1 MFRDFVKAIQKNL
14 QQMSKDSS
22 RLFTVNVDTEELYNL
37 YLDSFPAGTNEIYRE
52 RREYD
57 CSCCRHFIRDVGNVV
72 SIKNGELH
80 TIWGINPVSDDKYNV
95 VAAALDAYVKQKAV
109 LGVFLKKEKRI
120 GTPENREM
128 LPTGKINK
136 YEHFFVDLP
145 EICIFKECYGHTL
158 EGDLSQFRD
167 VRNVFKRSLDEISK
181 EAVDTVLELIAQN
194 SLYKGAEWKKQ
205 LTEFK
210 NYQKEYGKLTDEQK
224 ELWIWEKS
232 IAAGAVIG
240 KIRNHSIGTL
250 LVNISEGMDLD
261 LAVRKYEQIVAPVN
275 YKRPKAIFTKKML
288 EDAKKTITELGYMD
302 SLQRRFATLDDITV
316 NNILFS
322 NKDAAKRITGAM
334 DLFDEMEQDVAIDPK
349 RFSKVEEISAEDFIK
364 NVLPVAKELEV
375 YLENKHIQNMVS
387 LIAPEVADAKT
398 MFKWNNGMSW
408 AYTGNITDSDIKE
421 NVKAAGGSVT
431 GIVRFSIQWNDGNG
445 KDNSDLDAHCLEPQG
460 GDHIYFSHKI
470 SRYTGGEL
478 DIDITDP
485 IYQCKSNGGVA
496 VENITYPSK
505 ERMKPGTYKF
515 YVNQYS
521 FRNSQG
527 FKAEVEVNGEIH
539 SYEYN
544 SPVRGNVDVAEVIL
558 DQSGNFKVVDKLPGN
573 CATISKDVWG
583 IKTLQFTPVSVVCY
597 SPNYWDEQK
606 GIGHQHLFFML
617 KDCINPEEPNGYY
630 NEFLKP
636 ELEQHRRVF
645 EALGSK
651 AHVKD
656 VDDQL
661 SGVGFSLTKRND
673 LIIKVKGATE
683 RVLKVKF

>member
-1 MFRDFVKAIQKNL
+1 MFKDFVKAIQKNL

-210 NYQKEYGKLTDEQK
+210 NYQKEYGKLTDKQK

-232 IAAGAVIG
+232 ISAGAVIG

-334 DLFDEMEQDVAIDPK
+334 DLFDEMEQNVAIDPK

-387 LIAPEVADAKT
+387 LIAPEVAAAKT

-421 NVKAAGGSVT
+421 NVKAAGGSVA
-431 GIVRFSIQWNDGNG
+431 GVVRFSIQWNDKDG
-445 KDNSDLDAHCLEPQG
+445 KDNSDLDAHCIEPKG
-460 GDHIYFSHKI
+460 GEHIYFGCRKSL
-470 SRYTGGEL
+470 RTRGEL
-478 DIDITDP
+478 DIDITQPVD
-485 IYQCKSNGGVA
+485 QCRASNGVA

-505 ERMKPGTYKF
+505 EYMIPGTYKF
-515 YVNQYS
+515 FVNQFAY
-521 FRNSQG
+521 RGSQG
-527 FKAEVEVNGEIH
+527 FKAEIEVNGEIH

-544 SPVRGNVDVAEVIL
+544 APVRGNVDVAEVIL

-645 EALGSK
+645 EALGAK

-661 SGVGFSLTKRND
+661 SGVGFSLTREM
-673 LIIKVKGATE
+673 I
-683 RVLKVKF
+683 

>member
-1 MFRDFVKAIQKNL
+1 MFKDFVKAIQKNL

-334 DLFDEMEQDVAIDPK
+334 DLFDEMEQDVAIDPR

-544 SPVRGNVDVAEVIL
+544 TPVRGNVDVAEVIL

-645 EALGSK
+645 ETLGAK

-683 RVLKVKF
+683 RVVKVKF

>member
-1 MFRDFVKAIQKNL
+1 MFKNFVKAIQKNL

-375 YLENKHIQNMVS
+375 YMENKHIQNMVS

-544 SPVRGNVDVAEVIL
+544 TPVRGNVDVAEVIL

-645 EALGSK
+645 ETLGAK

-683 RVLKVKF
+683 RVVKVKF

>member
-1 MFRDFVKAIQKNL
+1 MFKDFVKAIQKNL

-210 NYQKEYGKLTDEQK
+210 NYQKEYGKLTDKQK

-232 IAAGAVIG
+232 ISAGAVIG

-288 EDAKKTITELGYMD
+288 EDAKKTITELGYID

-544 SPVRGNVDVAEVIL
+544 TPVRGNVDVAEVIL

-645 EALGSK
+645 ETLGAK

-683 RVLKVKF
+683 RVLKIKF

>member
-1 MFRDFVKAIQKNL
+1 MFKDFVKAIQKNL

-109 LGVFLKKEKRI
+109 SGVFLKKEKRI

-181 EAVDTVLELIAQN
+181 ESVDTVLELIAQN
-194 SLYKGAEWKKQ
+194 SLYKGVEWKKQ

-288 EDAKKTITELGYMD
+288 ENAKKTITELGYMD

-460 GDHIYFSHKI
+460 GDHIYFSHKR

-544 SPVRGNVDVAEVIL
+544 TPVRGNVDVAEVIL

-645 EALGSK
+645 EALGAK

-683 RVLKVKF
+683 RVLKIKF

>member
-1 MFRDFVKAIQKNL
+1 MFKDFVKAIQKNL

-431 GIVRFSIQWNDGNG
+431 GIVRFSIQWNDKDG
-445 KDNSDLDAHCLEPQG
+445 KDNSDLDAHCIEPQG

-544 SPVRGNVDVAEVIL
+544 TPVRGNVDVAEVIL

-645 EALGSK
+645 EALGAK

-683 RVLKVKF
+683 RVLKIKF

>member
-1 MFRDFVKAIQKNL
+1 MFKDFVKAIQKNL

-72 SIKNGELH
+72 SIKNGELN

-145 EICIFKECYGHTL
+145 EICIFKEYYGHTL

-167 VRNVFKRSLDEISK
+167 IRNVFKRSLDEISK
-181 EAVDTVLELIAQN
+181 EAIDTVLELIAQN

-261 LAVRKYEQIVAPVN
+261 IAVRKYEQIVAPVN

-527 FKAEVEVNGEIH
+527 FKAEIEVNGEIH

-544 SPVRGNVDVAEVIL
+544 TPVRGNVDVAEVIL

-645 EALGSK
+645 ETLGAK

-683 RVLKVKF
+683 RVVKVKF

>member
-1 MFRDFVKAIQKNL
+1 MFKDFVKAIQKNL

-22 RLFTVNVDTEELYNL
+22 RLFTVNVDTEKLYNL
-37 YLDSFPAGTNEIYRE
+37 YLDSFPAGTNEIYRG

-544 SPVRGNVDVAEVIL
+544 TPVRGNVDVAEVIL

-645 EALGSK
+645 ETLGAK

-683 RVLKVKF
+683 RVVKVKF

>member
-1 MFRDFVKAIQKNL
+1 MFKDFVKAIQKNL

-145 EICIFKECYGHTL
+145 EICIFKECYGHTF

-224 ELWIWEKS
+224 ELWVWEKS

-288 EDAKKTITELGYMD
+288 ENAKKTITELGYMD

-460 GDHIYFSHKI
+460 GDHIYFSHKR

-515 YVNQYS
+515 YVNQFS

-544 SPVRGNVDVAEVIL
+544 SPVRGNVQVAEVVL
-558 DQSGNFKVVDKLPGN
+558 DHNGNFKVIDKLPGN
-573 CATISKDVWG
+573 CAMISKDVWG

>member
-1 MFRDFVKAIQKNL
+1 MFKDFVKAIQKNL

-22 RLFTVNVDTEELYNL
+22 KLFTVNVDTEELYNL

-109 LGVFLKKEKRI
+109 SGVFLKKEKRI

-181 EAVDTVLELIAQN
+181 ESVDTVLELIAQN

-210 NYQKEYGKLTDEQK
+210 NYQKEYKRLTDEQK
-224 ELWIWEKS
+224 ELWTWEKS
-232 IAAGAVIG
+232 IVAGAVIG

-349 RFSKVEEISAEDFIK
+349 RFSKVEEISVEDFIK

-431 GIVRFSIQWNDGNG
+431 GIVRFSIQWNDKDG
-445 KDNSDLDAHCLEPQG
+445 KDNSDLDAHCIEPKRG
-460 GDHIYFSHKI
+460 EHIYFGHKKAR
-470 SRYTGGEL
+470 SGGEL
-478 DIDITDP
+478 DIDITQPVD
-485 IYQCKSNGGVA
+485 QCKASNGVA

-505 ERMKPGTYKF
+505 ADMIPGTYKF
-515 YVNQYS
+515 FVNQFAY
-521 FRNSQG
+521 RGSQG
-527 FKAEVEVNGEIH
+527 FKAEIEVNGEIH

-544 SPVRGNVDVAEVIL
+544 APVRGNVDVAEVIL

>member
-1 MFRDFVKAIQKNL
+1 MFKDFVKAIQKNL

-109 LGVFLKKEKRI
+109 SGVFLKKEKRI
-120 GTPENREM
+120 GTHENREM

-145 EICIFKECYGHTL
+145 EICIFKEYYGHTL

-167 VRNVFKRSLDEISK
+167 IRNVFKRSLDEISK
-181 EAVDTVLELIAQN
+181 EAIDTVLELIAQN

-261 LAVRKYEQIVAPVN
+261 IAVRKYEQIVAPVN

-527 FKAEVEVNGEIH
+527 FKAEIEVNGEIH

-544 SPVRGNVDVAEVIL
+544 TPVRGNVDVAEVIL

-645 EALGSK
+645 ETLGAK

-683 RVLKVKF
+683 RVVKVKF

>member
-1 MFRDFVKAIQKNL
+1 MFKDFVKAIQKNL

-145 EICIFKECYGHTL
+145 EICIFKEYYGHTL

-167 VRNVFKRSLDEISK
+167 IRNVFKRSLDEISK
-181 EAVDTVLELIAQN
+181 EAIDTVLELIAQN

-205 LTEFK
+205 LAEFK

-421 NVKAAGGSVT
+421 NVKAAGGSVA
-431 GIVRFSIQWNDGNG
+431 GVVRFSIQWNDKDG
-445 KDNSDLDAHCLEPQG
+445 KDNSDLDAHCIEPKG
-460 GDHIYFSHKI
+460 GEHIYFGCRKSL
-470 SRYTGGEL
+470 RTRGEL
-478 DIDITDP
+478 DIDITKPVD
-485 IYQCKSNGGVA
+485 QCRASNGVA

-505 ERMKPGTYKF
+505 EYMIPGTYKF
-515 YVNQYS
+515 FVNQFAY
-521 FRNSQG
+521 RGSQG
-527 FKAEVEVNGEIH
+527 FKAEIEVNGEIH

-544 SPVRGNVDVAEVIL
+544 APVRGNVDVAEVIL

-645 EALGSK
+645 EALGAK

-683 RVLKVKF
+683 RVLKIKF

>member
-1 MFRDFVKAIQKNL
+1 MFKDFVKAIQKNL

-210 NYQKEYGKLTDEQK
+210 NYQKEYGKLTDKQK

-232 IAAGAVIG
+232 ISAGAVIG

-375 YLENKHIQNMVS
+375 YMENKHIQNMVS
-387 LIAPEVADAKT
+387 LIAPEVAAAKT

-431 GIVRFSIQWNDGNG
+431 GIVRFSIQWNDKDG
-445 KDNSDLDAHCLEPQG
+445 KDNSDLDAHCIEPKG

-478 DIDITDP
+478 DIDITNP

-544 SPVRGNVDVAEVIL
+544 TPVRGNVDVAEVIL

-645 EALGSK
+645 ETLGAK

-683 RVLKVKF
+683 RVVKVKF

>member
-1 MFRDFVKAIQKNL
+1 MFKDFVKAIQKNL

-145 EICIFKECYGHTL
+145 EICIFKEYYGYTL

-167 VRNVFKRSLDEISK
+167 IRNVFKRSLDEISK

-205 LTEFK
+205 LAEFK

-544 SPVRGNVDVAEVIL
+544 TPVRGNVDVAEVIL

-645 EALGSK
+645 EALGAK

-683 RVLKVKF
+683 RVLKIKF

>member
-1 MFRDFVKAIQKNL
+1 MFKDFVKAIQKNL

-37 YLDSFPAGTNEIYRE
+37 YLSSFPAGTNEIYRE

-210 NYQKEYGKLTDEQK
+210 NYQKEYGKLTDKQK

-232 IAAGAVIG
+232 ISAGAVIG

-334 DLFDEMEQDVAIDPK
+334 DLFDEMKQDVTIDPK

-544 SPVRGNVDVAEVIL
+544 APVRGNVDVAEVIL
-558 DQSGNFKVVDKLPGN
+558 DQAGNFKIVDKLPGN
-573 CATISKDVWG
+573 CSMISKDVWG

-645 EALGSK
+645 EALGAK

-683 RVLKVKF
+683 RVLKIKF

>member
-1 MFRDFVKAIQKNL
+1 MFKDFVKAIQKNL

-478 DIDITDP
+478 DIDITNP

-544 SPVRGNVDVAEVIL
+544 TPVRGDVDVAEVIL
-558 DQSGNFKVVDKLPGN
+558 DQAGNFKIVDKLPGN
-573 CATISKDVWG
+573 CSMISKDVWG

-645 EALGSK
+645 EALGAK

-683 RVLKVKF
+683 RVLKIKF

>member
-1 MFRDFVKAIQKNL
+1 MFKDFVKAIQKNL

-210 NYQKEYGKLTDEQK
+210 NYQKEYGKLTDKQK

-232 IAAGAVIG
+232 ISAGAVIG

-302 SLQRRFATLDDITV
+302 SLQRRFASKECRMLLTRPVIKLVGEDGSKIPQIQKFDSMYSEDDLVLDYLIEADDDEEVDEVEEDSETDTTDQDEEIDYDSMLDSLLDD
-316 NNILFS
+316 
-322 NKDAAKRITGAM
+322 
-334 DLFDEMEQDVAIDPK
+334 
-349 RFSKVEEISAEDFIK
+349 
-364 NVLPVAKELEV
+364 
-375 YLENKHIQNMVS
+375 
-387 LIAPEVADAKT
+387 
-398 MFKWNNGMSW
+398 
-408 AYTGNITDSDIKE
+408 
-421 NVKAAGGSVT
+421 
-431 GIVRFSIQWNDGNG
+431 
-445 KDNSDLDAHCLEPQG
+445 
-460 GDHIYFSHKI
+460 
-470 SRYTGGEL
+470 
-478 DIDITDP
+478 
-485 IYQCKSNGGVA
+485 
-496 VENITYPSK
+496 
-505 ERMKPGTYKF
+505 
-515 YVNQYS
+515 
-521 FRNSQG
+521 
-527 FKAEVEVNGEIH
+527 
-539 SYEYN
+539 
-544 SPVRGNVDVAEVIL
+544 
-558 DQSGNFKVVDKLPGN
+558 
-573 CATISKDVWG
+573 
-583 IKTLQFTPVSVVCY
+583 
-597 SPNYWDEQK
+597 
-606 GIGHQHLFFML
+606 
-617 KDCINPEEPNGYY
+617 
-630 NEFLKP
+630 
-636 ELEQHRRVF
+636 
-645 EALGSK
+645 
-651 AHVKD
+651 
-656 VDDQL
+656 
-661 SGVGFSLTKRND
+661 
-673 LIIKVKGATE
+673 
-683 RVLKVKF
+683 

>member
-1 MFRDFVKAIQKNL
+1 MFKDFVKAIQKNL

-57 CSCCRHFIRDVGNVV
+57 CSCCRHFIRDVSNVV

-210 NYQKEYGKLTDEQK
+210 NYQKEYGKLTDKQK

-232 IAAGAVIG
+232 ISAGAVIG

-544 SPVRGNVDVAEVIL
+544 TPVRGNVDVAEVIL

-597 SPNYWDEQK
+597 SPNYWDEQN

-645 EALGSK
+645 EALGAK

-683 RVLKVKF
+683 RVVKVKF

>member
-1 MFRDFVKAIQKNL
+1 MFKDFVKAIQKNL

-136 YEHFFVDLP
+136 YDHFFVDLP

-210 NYQKEYGKLTDEQK
+210 NYQKEYGKLTDKQK

-232 IAAGAVIG
+232 ISAGAVIG

-431 GIVRFSIQWNDGNG
+431 GVVRFSIQWNDGNG

-544 SPVRGNVDVAEVIL
+544 TPVRGNVDVAEVIL

-645 EALGSK
+645 EALGAK

-683 RVLKVKF
+683 RVLKIKF

>member
-1 MFRDFVKAIQKNL
+1 MFKDFVKAIQKNL

-22 RLFTVNVDTEELYNL
+22 RLFIVNVDTEELYNL

-544 SPVRGNVDVAEVIL
+544 TPVRGNVDVAEVIL

-645 EALGSK
+645 EALGAK

-683 RVLKVKF
+683 RVLKIKF

>member
-52 RREYD
+52 RRECD

-109 LGVFLKKEKRI
+109 SGVFLKKEKRI

-145 EICIFKECYGHTL
+145 EICIFKEYYGHTL

-167 VRNVFKRSLDEISK
+167 IRNVFKRSLDEISK

-387 LIAPEVADAKT
+387 LIAPEVAAAKT

-431 GIVRFSIQWNDGNG
+431 GIVRFSIQWNDKDG
-445 KDNSDLDAHCLEPQG
+445 KDNSDLDAHCIEPKG

>member
-1 MFRDFVKAIQKNL
+1 MFKDFVKAIQKNL

-22 RLFTVNVDTEELYNL
+22 KLFTVNVDTEELYNL

-109 LGVFLKKEKRI
+109 SGVFLKKEKRI

-181 EAVDTVLELIAQN
+181 ESVDIVLELIAQN
-194 SLYKGAEWKKQ
+194 SLYKGVEWKKQ

-288 EDAKKTITELGYMD
+288 ENAKKTITELGYMD

-645 EALGSK
+645 EALGAK

-683 RVLKVKF
+683 RVVKVKF

>member
-1 MFRDFVKAIQKNL
+1 MFRNFVKAIQKNL

-37 YLDSFPAGTNEIYRE
+37 YLDSFPEGTNEIYRE

-72 SIKNGELH
+72 SIKNGKLH
-80 TIWGINPVSDDKYNV
+80 TIWEIDPVSEDEYNV
-95 VAAALDAYVKQKAV
+95 VADALDAYVKQKAV
-109 LGVFLKKEKRI
+109 SGVFFKKEKRI
-120 GTPENREM
+120 GVPENREI

-145 EICIFKECYGHTL
+145 EICIYNGMYGHTL

-167 VRNVFKRSLDEISK
+167 IRNVFKRSLDEISK

-210 NYQKEYGKLTDEQK
+210 KYQKEYEKLADEQK
-224 ELWIWEKS
+224 ELWTWEKS

-250 LVNISEGMDLD
+250 LVNIAEGMDLD
-261 LAVRKYEQIVAPVN
+261 LAVRKYEQIVAPTN
-275 YKRPKAIFTKKML
+275 YKRPNAIFTKKML

-322 NKDAAKRITGAM
+322 NKDAAKRIAGAM
-334 DLFDEMEQDVAIDPK
+334 DLFDEMEQNVAIDPK
-349 RFSKVEEISAEDFIK
+349 RFSKVEEISVEDFIK

-375 YLENKHIQNMVS
+375 YLENKHVQNMVS
-387 LIAPEVADAKT
+387 LIAPEVTDAKT
-398 MFKWNNGMSW
+398 MFKWDNGMSW

-431 GIVRFSIQWNDGNG
+431 GVVRFSIQWNDKDGR
-445 KDNSDLDAHCLEPQG
+445 DNSDLDAHCIEPKRG
-460 GDHIYFSHKI
+460 EHIYFGHRKARS
-470 SRYTGGEL
+470 GGEL
-478 DIDITDP
+478 DIDITQPVD
-485 IYQCKSNGGVA
+485 QCWNSNGVA
-496 VENITYPSK
+496 VENITFPSK
-505 ERMKPGTYKF
+505 ERMIPGTYVF
-515 YVNQYS
+515 YVNQFAY
-521 FRNSQG
+521 RGSQG
-527 FKAEVEVNGEIH
+527 FKAEIEVNGEIH

-544 SPVRGNVDVAEVIL
+544 KPVRGNVHVAEVIL
-558 DQSGNFKVVDKLPGN
+558 DQAGNFKVVDKLPGN
-573 CATISKDVWG
+573 CAAISKDVWG

-617 KDCINPEEPNGYY
+617 KDCVNPEEPNGYY

-645 EALGSK
+645 EALGAK

-673 LIIKVKGATE
+673 LIIKVKGTTE
-683 RVLKVKF
+683 RVLKIKF

>member
-1 MFRDFVKAIQKNL
+1 MFKDFVKAIQKNL

-145 EICIFKECYGHTL
+145 EICIFKEYYGHTL

-167 VRNVFKRSLDEISK
+167 IRNVFKRSLDEISK
-181 EAVDTVLELIAQN
+181 EAIDTVLELIAQN

-261 LAVRKYEQIVAPVN
+261 IAVRKYEQIVAPVN

-527 FKAEVEVNGEIH
+527 FKAEIEVNGEIH

-544 SPVRGNVDVAEVIL
+544 TPVRGNVDVAEVIL

-645 EALGSK
+645 ETLGAK

-683 RVLKVKF
+683 RVLKIKF

>member
-1 MFRDFVKAIQKNL
+1 MFKDFVKAIQKNL

-136 YEHFFVDLP
+136 YEHFFIDLP
-145 EICIFKECYGHTL
+145 EICIFKEYYGHTL

-167 VRNVFKRSLDEISK
+167 IRNVFKRSLDEISK

-387 LIAPEVADAKT
+387 LIAPEVAAAKT

-431 GIVRFSIQWNDGNG
+431 GIVRFSIQWNDKDG
-445 KDNSDLDAHCLEPQG
+445 KDNSDLDAHCIEPKG

>member
-1 MFRDFVKAIQKNL
+1 MFKDFVKAIQKNL

-95 VAAALDAYVKQKAV
+95 VAAALDTYVKQKAV

-364 NVLPVAKELEV
+364 NVLPVAKELEA

-544 SPVRGNVDVAEVIL
+544 TPVRGNVDVAEVIL

-645 EALGSK
+645 EALGAK

-683 RVLKVKF
+683 RVLKIKF

>member
-109 LGVFLKKEKRI
+109 SGVFLKKEKRI

-210 NYQKEYGKLTDEQK
+210 NYQKEYGKLTDKQK

-232 IAAGAVIG
+232 ISAGAVIG

-334 DLFDEMEQDVAIDPK
+334 DLFDEMKQDVAIDPK

-387 LIAPEVADAKT
+387 LIAPEVAAAKT

-421 NVKAAGGSVT
+421 NVKAAGGSVA
-431 GIVRFSIQWNDGNG
+431 GVVRFSIQWNDKDG
-445 KDNSDLDAHCLEPQG
+445 KDNSDLDAHCIEPKG
-460 GDHIYFSHKI
+460 GEHIYFGCRKSL
-470 SRYTGGEL
+470 RTRGEL
-478 DIDITDP
+478 DIDITQPVD
-485 IYQCKSNGGVA
+485 QCKASNGVA

-505 ERMKPGTYKF
+505 EYMIPGTYKF
-515 YVNQYS
+515 FVNQFAY
-521 FRNSQG
+521 RGSQG
-527 FKAEVEVNGEIH
+527 FKAEIEVNGEIH

-544 SPVRGNVDVAEVIL
+544 TPVRGNVDVAEVIL
-558 DQSGNFKVVDKLPGN
+558 DQAGNFKVVDKLPGN
-573 CATISKDVWG
+573 CSMISKDVWG

-645 EALGSK
+645 EALGAK

-683 RVLKVKF
+683 RVLKIKF

>member
-22 RLFTVNVDTEELYNL
+22 KLFTVNVDTEELYNL

-57 CSCCRHFIRDVGNVV
+57 CSCCRHFIRDIGNVV

-80 TIWGINPVSDDKYNV
+80 TIWGISPVSDDKYNV
-95 VAAALDAYVKQKAV
+95 VAVALDAYVKQKV
-109 LGVFLKKEKRI
+109 VSGVFLKKEKRI

-431 GIVRFSIQWNDGNG
+431 GIVRFSIQWNDKDG
-445 KDNSDLDAHCLEPQG
+445 KDNSDLDAHCIEPKG
-460 GDHIYFSHKI
+460 GEHIYFGYVK
-470 SRYTGGEL
+470 SRRTRGEL

-485 IYQCKSNGGVA
+485 IEQCKASNGVA

-505 ERMKPGTYKF
+505 EYMIPGTYKF
-515 YVNQYS
+515 FVNQFAY
-521 FRNSQG
+521 RGSQG
-527 FKAEVEVNGEIH
+527 FKAEIEVNGEIH

-544 SPVRGNVDVAEVIL
+544 TPVRGNVDVAEVIL

-573 CATISKDVWG
+573 CVTISKDVWG

-645 EALGSK
+645 EALGAK

-683 RVLKVKF
+683 RVVKIKF

>member
-232 IAAGAVIG
+232 ISAGAVIG

-527 FKAEVEVNGEIH
+527 FKAEIEVNGEIH

-544 SPVRGNVDVAEVIL
+544 TPVRGNVDVAEVIL
-558 DQSGNFKVVDKLPGN
+558 DQAGNFKVVDKLQGN

-645 EALGSK
+645 EALGAK

-683 RVLKVKF
+683 RVLKIKF

>member
-1 MFRDFVKAIQKNL
+1 MFKDFVKAIQKNL

-95 VAAALDAYVKQKAV
+95 IAAALDAYVKQKAV

-145 EICIFKECYGHTL
+145 EICIFKEYYGHTL

-167 VRNVFKRSLDEISK
+167 IRNVFKRSLDEISK
-181 EAVDTVLELIAQN
+181 EAIDTVLELIAQN

-261 LAVRKYEQIVAPVN
+261 IAVRKYEQIVAPVN

-527 FKAEVEVNGEIH
+527 FKAEIEVNGEIH

-544 SPVRGNVDVAEVIL
+544 TPVRGNVDVAEVIL

-645 EALGSK
+645 ETLGAK

-683 RVLKVKF
+683 RVVKVKF

>member
-1 MFRDFVKAIQKNL
+1 MFKDFVKAIQKNL

-145 EICIFKECYGHTL
+145 EICIFKEYYGHTL

-167 VRNVFKRSLDEISK
+167 IRNVFKRSLDEISK
-181 EAVDTVLELIAQN
+181 EAIDTVLELIAQN

-261 LAVRKYEQIVAPVN
+261 IAVRKYEQIVAPVN

-527 FKAEVEVNGEIH
+527 FKAEIEVNGEIH

-544 SPVRGNVDVAEVIL
+544 TPVRGNVDVAKVIL

-645 EALGSK
+645 ETLGAK

-683 RVLKVKF
+683 RVVKVKF

>member
-1 MFRDFVKAIQKNL
+1 MFKDFVKAIQKNL

-128 LPTGKINK
+128 LPTGKINE

-210 NYQKEYGKLTDEQK
+210 NYQKEYGKLTDKQK

-232 IAAGAVIG
+232 ISAGAVIG

-364 NVLPVAKELEV
+364 NVLPKELEV

-544 SPVRGNVDVAEVIL
+544 TPVRGNVDVAEVIL

-645 EALGSK
+645 ETLGAK

-683 RVLKVKF
+683 RVVKVKF

>member
-109 LGVFLKKEKRI
+109 SGVFLKKEKRI

-145 EICIFKECYGHTL
+145 EICIFKEYYGHTL

-167 VRNVFKRSLDEISK
+167 IRNVFKRSLDEISK

-387 LIAPEVADAKT
+387 LIAPEVAAAKT

-408 AYTGNITDSDIKE
+408 AYTSNITDSDIKE
-421 NVKAAGGSVT
+421 NVKAAGGSVA
-431 GIVRFSIQWNDGNG
+431 GVVRFSIQWNDKDG
-445 KDNSDLDAHCLEPQG
+445 KDNSDLDAHCIELKSGE
-460 GDHIYFSHKI
+460 HIYFGYRKSL
-470 SRYTGGEL
+470 RTRGEL
-478 DIDITDP
+478 DIDITQPVD
-485 IYQCKSNGGVA
+485 QCRASNGVA

-505 ERMKPGTYKF
+505 EYMIPGTYKF
-515 YVNQYS
+515 FVNQFAY
-521 FRNSQG
+521 RGSQG
-527 FKAEVEVNGEIH
+527 FKAEIEVNGEIH

-544 SPVRGNVDVAEVIL
+544 APVRGNVDVAEVIL

-645 EALGSK
+645 EALGAK

-683 RVLKVKF
+683 RVLKIKF

>member
-1 MFRDFVKAIQKNL
+1 MFKDFVKAIQKNL

-22 RLFTVNVDTEELYNL
+22 RLFTVNVDTEEFYNL

-109 LGVFLKKEKRI
+109 SGVFFKKEKRI

-145 EICIFKECYGHTL
+145 EICIFKEYYGHTL

-167 VRNVFKRSLDEISK
+167 IRNVFKRSLDEISK

-194 SLYKGAEWKKQ
+194 SLYKGAEWKRQ

-210 NYQKEYGKLTDEQK
+210 KYQKEYGKLTDEQK

-445 KDNSDLDAHCLEPQG
+445 KDNSDLDAHCLEPQD
-460 GDHIYFSHKI
+460 GDHIYFSHKR

-485 IYQCKSNGGVA
+485 LYQCKSNGGVA

-544 SPVRGNVDVAEVIL
+544 SPVRGNVQVAEVVL
-558 DQSGNFKVVDKLPGN
+558 DHDGNFKVIDKLPGN
-573 CATISKDVWG
+573 CVTISKDVWG

-683 RVLKVKF
+683 RVLKIKF

>member
-1 MFRDFVKAIQKNL
+1 MFKSFVKAIQKNL

-109 LGVFLKKEKRI
+109 SGVFLKKEKRI

-145 EICIFKECYGHTL
+145 EICIFKEYYGHTL

-167 VRNVFKRSLDEISK
+167 IRNVFKRSLDEISK
-181 EAVDTVLELIAQN
+181 EAIDTVLELIAQN

-261 LAVRKYEQIVAPVN
+261 IAVRKYEQIVAPVN

-527 FKAEVEVNGEIH
+527 FKAEIEVNGEIH

-544 SPVRGNVDVAEVIL
+544 TPVRGNVDVAEVIL

-645 EALGSK
+645 ETLGAK

-683 RVLKVKF
+683 RVVKVKF

>member
-1 MFRDFVKAIQKNL
+1 MFKDFVKAIQKNL

-22 RLFTVNVDTEELYNL
+22 KLFTVNVDTEELYNL

-109 LGVFLKKEKRI
+109 SGVFLKKEKRI

-181 EAVDTVLELIAQN
+181 ESVDTVLELIAQN

-210 NYQKEYGKLTDEQK
+210 NYQKEYKRLTDEQK
-224 ELWIWEKS
+224 ELWTWEKS
-232 IAAGAVIG
+232 IVAGAVIG

-349 RFSKVEEISAEDFIK
+349 RFSKVEEISVEDFIK

-544 SPVRGNVDVAEVIL
+544 TPVRGNVDVAEVIL

-645 EALGSK
+645 EALGAK

-683 RVLKVKF
+683 RVLKIKF

>member
-1 MFRDFVKAIQKNL
+1 MFKDFVKAIQKNL

-544 SPVRGNVDVAEVIL
+544 TPVRGNVDVAEVIL

-645 EALGSK
+645 ETLGAK

>member
-1 MFRDFVKAIQKNL
+1 MFKDFVKAIQKNL
-14 QQMSKDSS
+14 QQMSKNSS

-57 CSCCRHFIRDVGNVV
+57 CSCCRHFIRDIGNVV

-109 LGVFLKKEKRI
+109 SGVFLKKEKRI

-145 EICIFKECYGHTL
+145 EICIFKEYYGHTL
-158 EGDLSQFRD
+158 AGDLSQFRD
-167 VRNVFKRSLDEISK
+167 IRNVFKRSLDEISK

-205 LTEFK
+205 LAEFK

-387 LIAPEVADAKT
+387 LIAPEVAAAKT

-421 NVKAAGGSVT
+421 NVKAAGGSVA
-431 GIVRFSIQWNDGNG
+431 GVVRFSIQWNDKDG
-445 KDNSDLDAHCLEPQG
+445 KDNSDLDAHCIEPKG
-460 GDHIYFSHKI
+460 GEHIYFGCRKSL
-470 SRYTGGEL
+470 RTRGEL
-478 DIDITDP
+478 DIDITQPVD
-485 IYQCKSNGGVA
+485 QCRASNGVA

-505 ERMKPGTYKF
+505 EYMIPGTYKF
-515 YVNQYS
+515 FVNQFAY
-521 FRNSQG
+521 RGSQG
-527 FKAEVEVNGEIH
+527 FKAEIEVNGEIH

-544 SPVRGNVDVAEVIL
+544 APVRGNVDVAEVIL

-645 EALGSK
+645 EALGAK

>member
-1 MFRDFVKAIQKNL
+1 MFKDFVKAIQKNL

-250 LVNISEGMDLD
+250 LVNISERMDLD

-387 LIAPEVADAKT
+387 LIAQEVADAKT

-544 SPVRGNVDVAEVIL
+544 TPVRGNVDVAEVIL

-645 EALGSK
+645 EALGAK

-683 RVLKVKF
+683 RVVKVKF